1 MELLQQEKDAAI
13 YAEEVARA
21 KLELLLLHLGKAEK
35 GNNDLA
41 IVVEELKDECSVLK
55 QEKSVLIDKLVK
67 ISEGSSLAA
76 ARISNL
82 TSELQE
88 RILKFENEE
97 SDFRV
102 QIARVE
108 RERDSSLVATQGC
121 DFTHCDIAQKAQ
133 EELGR
138 LRSDLTKLLQEY
150 ETLTCQ
156 ADYDFKQLKVL
167 NVEKSDLL
175 AHVCLLKEET
185 CSDVDKNEIVSRLS
199 VEVSSDC
206 EAPKLVM
213 ETKSLEPG
221 TPYQRHR
228 NVVME
233 KNVEAVA
240 DRLESSMSDV
250 ICNTSLGS
258 TLTVSCSCDILDSL
272 HRILLQEI
280 SSTRRHLEQVQSELM
295 EHKQHF
301 AIFQKKLES
310 SVLLLFPETVVT
322 RSNGVGRLYELSD
335 FLVNVLLRECSKTN
349 EKLQPHQLAEVDI
362 LMEKA
367 ALVEKDTAN
376 NVGPI
381 GSEKGIRN
389 CNMAALFS
397 PSEDANLIVDLSN
410 MNTYA
415 LQSTIKEVGKQN
427 VLNLRMVL
435 WVACTL

>member
-41 IVVEELKDECSVLK
+41 IVVKELKDECSVLK
-55 QEKSVLIDKLVK
+55 QEKSILIDKLVK
-67 ISEGSSLAA
+67 VSEGSSLAA

-88 RILKFENEE
+88 RILKFEKEE

-156 ADYDFKQLKVL
+156 ADYDSKQLKVL

-185 CSDVDKNEIVSRLS
+185 CSDKNEIMSSLS

-206 EAPKLVM
+206 EAPKLVT
-213 ETKSLEPG
+213 EAKSLEPG
-221 TPYQRHR
+221 TPHQRHR

-272 HRILLQEI
+272 HRILLREI

-322 RSNGVGRLYELSD
+322 RSNGVGRLYELSG
-335 FLVNVLLRECSKTN
+335 FLINVLLRECSKTN

-415 LQSTIKEVGKQN
+415 LQSTVKEVRKQN

-435 WVACTL
+435 WVACS

>member
-1 MELLQQEKDAAI
+1 MESLQQEKDAAI

-41 IVVEELKDECSVLK
+41 ILVEELKDECSVLK
-55 QEKSVLIDKLVK
+55 QEKSILIDKLVK
-67 ISEGSSLAA
+67 VSEGSSLGA
-76 ARISNL
+76 ARISNV

-88 RILKFENEE
+88 RILKFEKQE

-108 RERDSSLVATQGC
+108 RERDSSLVAAQEC
-121 DFTHCDIAQKAQ
+121 DSTHCDIAQKAQ

-156 ADYDFKQLKVL
+156 ADYDSKQLKVL

-185 CSDVDKNEIVSRLS
+185 CSDVDKNEIMSSLS
-199 VEVSSDC
+199 AEVSSDC

-221 TPYQRHR
+221 TPHQRHR
-228 NVVME
+228 KVME
-233 KNVEAVA
+233 KSGEAVA

-250 ICNTSLGS
+250 ICNTSLSS
-258 TLTVSCSCDILDSL
+258 TLTVGCSCDILDSL

-280 SSTRRHLEQVQSELM
+280 SNTRRHLEQVQSEFM

-301 AIFQKKLES
+301 AIFQRKLES
-310 SVLLLFPETVVT
+310 SVLLLFPETLVT

-335 FLVNVLLRECSKTN
+335 FLINVLLRECSKTS
-349 EKLQPHQLAEVDI
+349 EKIQPHQLVEVDI

-367 ALVEKDTAN
+367 ALVEKDMAN

-381 GSEKGIRN
+381 ASEKGKQN
-389 CNMAALFS
+389 CNIAALFS
-397 PSEDANLIVDLSN
+397 PSEDAHLMVDLSN

-415 LQSTIKEVGKQN
+415 LQSTVEEVRMKN

-435 WVACTL
+435 GNM

>member
-1 MELLQQEKDAAI
+1 MESLQQEKDAAI

-41 IVVEELKDECSVLK
+41 ILVEELKDECSVLK
-55 QEKSVLIDKLVK
+55 QEKSILIDKLVK
-67 ISEGSSLAA
+67 VSEGSSLGA
-76 ARISNL
+76 ARISNV

-88 RILKFENEE
+88 RILKFEKQE

-108 RERDSSLVATQGC
+108 RERDSSLVAAQEC

-156 ADYDFKQLKVL
+156 ADYDSKQLKVL

-185 CSDVDKNEIVSRLS
+185 CSDVDKNEIMSSLS
-199 VEVSSDC
+199 AEVSSDC

-221 TPYQRHR
+221 TPHQRHR
-228 NVVME
+228 NVME
-233 KNVEAVA
+233 KSGEAVA

-250 ICNTSLGS
+250 ICNTSLSS
-258 TLTVSCSCDILDSL
+258 TLTVGCSCDILDSL

-280 SSTRRHLEQVQSELM
+280 SNTRRHLEQVQSEFM

-301 AIFQKKLES
+301 AIFQRKLES
-310 SVLLLFPETVVT
+310 SVLLLFPETLVT

-335 FLVNVLLRECSKTN
+335 FLINVLLRECSKTS
-349 EKLQPHQLAEVDI
+349 EKIQPHQLAEVDI

-367 ALVEKDTAN
+367 ALVEKDMAN

-381 GSEKGIRN
+381 ASEKGKQN
-389 CNMAALFS
+389 CNIAALFS
-397 PSEDANLIVDLSN
+397 PSEDAHLMVDLSN

-415 LQSTIKEVGKQN
+415 LQSTVEEVRMKN

-435 WVACTL
+435 GNM